1 MAIKS
6 KLLEIR
12 RPARDGMEVVS
23 ENGKS
28 CILEVVERTVDGLAP
43 GSSFLA
49 GTDSMFVSGRLR
61 ESIGGFVHGGLRDAK
76 ILEIGKTVWKNLTKQ
91 IWDLSIA
98 SKWNHEPRELI
109 EDWGETQNILHMCLT
124 KRSRSV
130 QVSKLNGTE
139 R

>member
-43 GSSFLA
+43 GTPFFA
-49 GTDSMFVSGRLR
+49 GTDSAFVSGRLR
-61 ESIGGFVHGGLRDAK
+61 EAIGGFVHGGLRDAE
-76 ILEIGKTVWKNLTKQ
+76 ILEIG
-91 IWDLSIA
+91 
-98 SKWNHEPRELI
+98 
-109 EDWGETQNILHMCLT
+109 
-124 KRSRSV
+124 
-130 QVSKLNGTE
+130 
-139 R
+139 